1 MICAFV
7 DASALYSGIISK
19 TGAMRELLRRQRQNT
34 LRLVISRYVTTE
46 VHNTIY
52 QKAAQFL
59 TAFDLLLDL
68 LDLDEVVVSEPQIRQ
83 AANYTELKDAPV
95 VAAAIAS
102 GCGYLL
108 TYDRKHLL
116 DPKLV
121 AQQSG
126 LTICT
131 PGDLLQQIK
140 ADEGE

>member
-7 DASALYSGIISK
+7 DASALYSGLISK

-34 LRLVISRYVTTE
+34 LRLVISTYVTTE
-46 VHNTIY
+46 VHNTLA
-52 QKAAQFL
+52 QKTPQFL

-68 LDLDEVVVSEPQIRQ
+68 LDLDDVTPSEQAIRQ
-83 AANYTELKDAPV
+83 AAHYTELKDAPV

-102 GCGYLL
+102 GCAYLL

-116 DPKLV
+116 DPVVV

-131 PGDLLQQIK
+131 PGDLLQQIRD
-140 ADEGE
+140 DEGE